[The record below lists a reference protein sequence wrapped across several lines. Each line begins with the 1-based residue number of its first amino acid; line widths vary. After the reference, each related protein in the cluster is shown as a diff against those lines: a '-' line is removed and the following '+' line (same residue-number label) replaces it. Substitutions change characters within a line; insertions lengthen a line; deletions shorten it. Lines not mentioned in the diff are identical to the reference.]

1 MATSRSAAST
11 SSSSTSSASAAPNTT
26 TGTGAAPKRDWS
38 GSSHRCSA
46 SRPPNRRR
54 RDCRTAAVTRPAGGA
69 TADVSRRAE
78 LASTYTRI
86 GRTYV
91 RWAPSLLLLAVV
103 VFVPLG
109 LIHALTVHAEIGSF
123 GFGAGLKLLAAIAA
137 VLALAA
143 TGLMGEV
150 FYTGAVAISLTHPK
164 GGKPPP
170 LREIARMVNYGP
182 LVAVGLIAFVIPG
195 LLAFVWLGLAAPV
208 VEIEHRG
215 IRAAFRRSVQLVRG
229 KFFLVALVLIPIE
242 IAGDALTGAITGVAH
257 DAFGGSLIAEWAADV
272 LTNIAFTPFYA
283 VAAVLLT
290 VDLIREKGGGVELHS
305 RPVP

>member
-1 MATSRSAAST
+1 
-11 SSSSTSSASAAPNTT
+11 
-26 TGTGAAPKRDWS
+26 
-38 GSSHRCSA
+38 
-46 SRPPNRRR
+46 
-54 RDCRTAAVTRPAGGA
+54 
-69 TADVSRRAE
+69 VSRRAE
-78 LASTYTRI
+78 LVSTYRRI
-86 GRTYV
+86 GQTYI

-143 TGLMGEV
+143 TGLIGEV

-164 GGKPPP
+164 DGKPPS
-170 LREIARMVNYGP
+170 LREIAGMVNYGP
-182 LVAVGLIAFVIPG
+182 LIAIDLLYGALVAVGLVAFVVPG
-195 LLAFVWLGLAAPV
+195 VLAFVWLGLAAPV

-215 IRAAFRRSVQLVRG
+215 IRAAFRRSLQLVRG

-242 IAGDALTGAITGVAH
+242 IAGDSLTDAVTGLAH
-257 DAFGGSLIAEWAADV
+257 NLFAGSLVAEWAADV
-272 LTNIAFTPFYA
+272 LTNVAFTPFYA

-305 RPVP
+305 KPEP